1 KMHLIPLNS
10 ASLQETIAT
19 ESQGHL
25 VVIMFSASWCQPCN
39 RAKPLVNVMASCLSD
54 VSFGV
59 LVSDESPANEA
70 CAMSFDVNAFPT
82 IILFL
87 DGQEVWRQRGF
98 NQLELINRI
107 QQLRPQLDECVAAL
121 LENEPGLAR
130 SAANILLRI
139 ADNILAHPIEEKY
152 RRLKVSSNTVS
163 EKLLPVSGGIECL
176 FAMGFTDD
184 AGGSNNGEYF
194 ELAPGP
200 LVRVAKIR
208 NQLVRVVTD
217 SRHLPSIYVNM
228 IPALASPKATNHQ
241 LVFSLMSHLS
251 GMPKYEDPGLQSRA
265 RECIPLTRLEEAA
278 RTQVRQQLSAG
289 NSGGCQLTEAQVPA
303 AERDALLCELTAW
316 FKTEFF
322 KWTNSPKCSVCHQDC
337 QSSSNAASLPPN
349 EEERRYGAIR
359 VESHYCQ
366 RCQRVE
372 RFPRYNHPEKLLQT
386 RHGRCGEWANCFY
399 LLCRALNFDT
409 RFTYDVTDHVWVEV
423 FSELEQRW
431 LHVDPCENLIDA
443 PLVYESGWK
452 KSLSF
457 VFAMSH
463 EELVDVSWRYSAE
476 HKQLLTKRRVNEI
489 WLDQVVDCLERTLQN
504 DYLHLGTER
513 KRLLRLRRVHEIVEF
528 LTPRRLGANSA
539 ELQGRQSGSLVWRL
553 NRGETSTTAGSN
565 DTSRHDF
572 KFTPNSYEA
581 AVGKMCLT
589 YDPVKDV
596 YQRAA
601 GNNVDTISGWHACLN
616 RCSRL
621 ARKLESD
628 WQMVYLCRPE
638 GCPSGTD
645 GEASWLIDLAGSG
658 FVVGKICVNA
668 EAKIFDGSASV
679 RWSVELDGSQVA
691 ESKAECFRFETQGG
705 GAKSVRV
712 TALLAGGQGDL
723 AWQKCQLFRR
733 SLDGS
738 GGSPFSFIVELQ
750 PDSLTDESASSAVP
764 AAKARD
770 ARSSNTP
777 APASSSSASG
787 SASDNAAS
795 SLSTIDQS
803 GKAANVDGAG
813 DSGRGGYVI
822 TPTERELA
830 SGQLALTYD
839 IFSDKYTRSSDDH
852 SATIGWRSCTFS
864 TSNLRRVL
872 EDNPGC
878 PGRKVAFLCRERGG
892 SDEIGSIEW
901 RVDLSALGGAYR
913 LANLRLM
920 LSLAANHCGVVV
932 ETCLSSD
939 TGTSV
944 TVQESF
950 YSGEVANGARWL
962 SVRAQIRQLP
972 NETGSD
978 STWGQLFRVADSSCP
993 LLPLSLSLDIVKV

>member
-322 KWTNSPKCSVCHQDC
+322 KWTTAPS
-337 QSSSNAASLPPN
+337 AAC
-349 EEERRYGAIR
+349 AIR
-359 VESHYCQ
+359 TAS
-366 RCQRVE
+366 
-372 RFPRYNHPEKLLQT
+372 PAATPP
-386 RHGRCGEWANCFY
+386 A
-399 LLCRALNFDT
+399 CR
-409 RFTYDVTDHVWVEV
+409 
-423 FSELEQRW
+423 
-431 LHVDPCENLIDA
+431 
-443 PLVYESGWK
+443 
-452 KSLSF
+452 
-457 VFAMSH
+457 
-463 EELVDVSWRYSAE
+463 
-476 HKQLLTKRRVNEI
+476 LTKRSVATAPFGSNH
-489 WLDQVVDCLERTLQN
+489 T
-504 DYLHLGTER
+504 
-513 KRLLRLRRVHEIVEF
+513 IVS
-528 LTPRRLGANSA
+528 GANVWNDFRATIIQRSCCKPGMVAAESGLIAFICCAARSTSIRASLMTSPTTCGWKFLASWSSA
-539 ELQGRQSGSLVWRL
+539 GCMLIRAKISSMPHWC
-553 NRGETSTTAGSN
+553 T
-565 DTSRHDF
+565 
-572 KFTPNSYEA
+572 
-581 AVGKMCLT
+581 
-589 YDPVKDV
+589 
-596 YQRAA
+596 RAA
-601 GNNVDTISGWHACLN
+601 G
-616 RCSRL
+616 RSRL
-621 ARKLESD
+621 VLYSP
-628 WQMVYLCRPE
+628 CRMKNLLT
-638 GCPSGTD
+638 C
-645 GEASWLIDLAGSG
+645 
-658 FVVGKICVNA
+658 
-668 EAKIFDGSASV
+668 
-679 RWSVELDGSQVA
+679 R
-691 ESKAECFRFETQGG
+691 
-705 GAKSVRV
+705 GAIQR
-712 TALLAGGQGDL
+712 
-723 AWQKCQLFRR
+723 
-733 SLDGS
+733 
-738 GGSPFSFIVELQ
+738 
-750 PDSLTDESASSAVP
+750 
-764 AAKARD
+764 
-770 ARSSNTP
+770 
-777 APASSSSASG
+777 
-787 SASDNAAS
+787 
-795 SLSTIDQS
+795 
-803 GKAANVDGAG
+803 
-813 DSGRGGYVI
+813 
-822 TPTERELA
+822 
-830 SGQLALTYD
+830 
-839 IFSDKYTRSSDDH
+839 
-852 SATIGWRSCTFS
+852 S
-864 TSNLRRVL
+864 TS
-872 EDNPGC
+872 
-878 PGRKVAFLCRERGG
+878 
-892 SDEIGSIEW
+892 
-901 RVDLSALGGAYR
+901 
-913 LANLRLM
+913 
-920 LSLAANHCGVVV
+920 
-932 ETCLSSD
+932 
-939 TGTSV
+939 
-944 TVQESF
+944 
-950 YSGEVANGARWL
+950 
-962 SVRAQIRQLP
+962 
-972 NETGSD
+972 
-978 STWGQLFRVADSSCP
+978 SC
-993 LLPLSLSLDIVKV
+993 

>member
-1 KMHLIPLNS
+1 LNS

-139 ADNILAHPIEEKY
+139 ADNILAHPLDEKY

-184 AGGSNNGEYF
+184 SGRSNNGEYF

-278 RTQVRQQLSAG
+278 RTRVRQQLSAG

-316 FKTEFF
+316 FKNEFF

-337 QSSSNAASLPPN
+337 QSSSNAANLPPN

-409 RFTYDVTDHVWVEV
+409 RFIYDVTDHVWVEV

-476 HKQLLTKRRVNEI
+476 HKQLLTRRRVNEI

-513 KRLLRLRRVHEIVEF
+513 KRLLRLRRVREIVEF
-528 LTPRRLGANSA
+528 LTPRRLGTNSA

-565 DTSRHDF
+565 ETSRRDF

-581 AVGKMCLT
+581 AVCKICLT

-638 GCPSGTD
+638 GCPSRTD

-658 FVVGKICVNA
+658 FTVGKICVNA
-668 EAKIFDGSASV
+668 EAKIFDSSASV

-691 ESKAECFRFETQGG
+691 ESKAECFRFETQGA

-712 TALLAGGQGDL
+712 TARLAGGQGDL

-750 PDSLTDESASSAVP
+750 PDSLTDESASSAVS
-764 AAKARD
+764 AAKAPG
-770 ARSSNTP
+770 ALSSNTP

-803 GKAANVDGAG
+803 RKAANVDGAG
-813 DSGRGGYVI
+813 DSGLGGYVI

-892 SDEIGSIEW
+892 SNEIGSIEW
-901 RVDLSALGGAYR
+901 RVDLSALGGDYR

-950 YSGEVANGARWL
+950 YSGEVANDARWL

-972 NETGSD
+972 SETGSD